1 MAKHN
6 IPISAEPLH
15 ALPDHCQ
22 FVDVHTILCQRMG
35 EDGETEPVLCEIIEG
50 NDLLCGEENQEC
62 KIYEEGVA
70 CTQYMKYIPWKADGR
85 ETHDVFMGHVYL
97 VVNAAILSLAITQI
111 IKPFIF
117 KTCKEKADA
126 VIRLVAVLTGA
137 GIAVTLSKPF
147 MMIDVYMGAS
157 AGAINAFVIKMFK
170 AKVKKSLG
178 VETTPEPEEVK
189 SDD

>member
-1 MAKHN
+1 MEEN
-6 IPISAEPLH
+6 IPMSAEPLH

-22 FVDVHTILCQRMG
+22 FVDVHTILCKG
-35 EDGETEPVLCEIIEG
+35 GDGDVDAERCEIIEG
-50 NDLLCGEENQEC
+50 NEILCGEENREC
-62 KIYEEGVA
+62 EITETGIS
-70 CTQYMKYIPWKADGR
+70 CQYTMEIVDWKAEGR

-137 GIAVTLSKPF
+137 GIAYTLSKPF

-157 AGAINAFVIKMFK
+157 AGALNAFVIKMFK

-178 VETTPEPEEVK
+178 VEDTPEPEEVK